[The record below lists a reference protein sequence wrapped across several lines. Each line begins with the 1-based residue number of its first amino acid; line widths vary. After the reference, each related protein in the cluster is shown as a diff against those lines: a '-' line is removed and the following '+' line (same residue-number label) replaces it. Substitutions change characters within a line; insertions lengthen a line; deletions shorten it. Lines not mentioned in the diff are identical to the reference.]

1 MKKKL
6 FALLLAGLLTVSASA
21 MFNASGITRGGAGG
35 RIAVESVSGGD
46 ALSLVVS
53 GSRASATFYSY
64 PGTVFS
70 SKVSNT
76 AAFGWEG
83 GRPALSAA
91 YANESSDP
99 ATFSAAFAEGG
110 DATSVWTANKAATT
124 GRFAGLRTV
133 TSWTAGGT
141 HFAWTERFT
150 AFWTPTGGSE
160 SSVGFVNAANYV
172 LSGLQPGA
180 KYRVTVD
187 GFIVSDNVIASAENI
202 DAGFE
207 YSDHNPV
214 KLTFTLK

>member
-1 MKKKL
+1 M
-6 FALLLAGLLTVSASA
+6 
-21 MFNASGITRGGAGG
+21 
-35 RIAVESVSGGD
+35 
-46 ALSLVVS
+46 S

-187 GFIVSDNVIASAENI
+187 GESVRDTLNDSSIFVAGQDGKISFAATIKADGATIRVENA
-202 DAGFE
+202 AGFMLI
-207 YSDHNPV
+207 V
-214 KLTFTLK
+214 R